1 MLGLSVR
8 VMPLL
13 SREVQMSDIT
23 VNGLNLTL
31 SRDEQGR
38 GNWEGVGQ
46 PARQAEQPAPAAEA
60 SEPPAEPDSAPA
72 PRSQPLT
79 LAMASPTVS
88 HASVT
93 YSDAKTGHQYIAAS
107 NAPTGTAACR
117 ERGGEQG

>member
-38 GNWEGVGQ
+38 GNWKASASRPVAANR
-46 PARQAEQPAPAAEA
+46 PASRRKLPSRKPN
-60 SEPPAEPDSAPA
+60 SAKRHRP
-72 PRSQPLT
+72 
-79 LAMASPTVS
+79 
-88 HASVT
+88 HASR
-93 YSDAKTGHQYIAAS
+93 SHWIS
-107 NAPTGTAACR
+107 TA
-117 ERGGEQG
+117 